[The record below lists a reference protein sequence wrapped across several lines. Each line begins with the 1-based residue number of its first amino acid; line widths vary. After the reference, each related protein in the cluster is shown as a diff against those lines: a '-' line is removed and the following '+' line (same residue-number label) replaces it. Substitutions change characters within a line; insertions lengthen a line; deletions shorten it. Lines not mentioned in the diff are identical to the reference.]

1 MPSPEL
7 LDRMAAL
14 WRQERATARA
24 QFEAARQSTTLAR
37 RVTRGLAVDDLIVA
51 EEQAAPRDRVRALL
65 IVPDRIDLD
74 ALRIGP
80 GDPVLLGDGQPQTP
94 PLRGVLMRR
103 DRQRLWVMVD
113 GELPEELVL
122 GRVVIEAA
130 APTVTFDR

>member
-1 MPSPEL
+1 MPAPEL
-7 LDRMAAL
+7 LDSMAAL
-14 WRQERATARA
+14 WRQERAAARA

-80 GDPVLLGDGQPQTP
+80 GDPVLVGDGQPQTP
-94 PLRGVLMRR
+94 ASCPRSWCSAGWCS
-103 DRQRLWVMVD
+103 RQRC
-113 GELPEELVL
+113 
-122 GRVVIEAA
+122 R
-130 APTVTFDR
+130 R